1 MIGQSS
7 TSFPRGR
14 ESSAA
19 PRLGPRF
26 RRDDDPAA
34 LRLASAAV
42 ILVALAGCNAL
53 DKKRPPAGSNGL
65 PPGAVPVQNE
75 APPKPPD
82 VQPAPAT
89 TLGALPSLAPLV
101 AKAGPSVVTVKS
113 LIRKQNA
120 FGRPISED
128 HGVGTGFVYDAKGYL
143 LTNNHVIDEASE
155 IQVKFADGREV
166 SATVVG
172 KDKPTD
178 VAVIKVELENLATL
192 PLGDS
197 RAVEAGDWVIAIG
210 NPFGLEH
217 TVSAGIVSAKGRTR
231 QDVTGLDPTG
241 YFNFIQTDAS
251 INPGNSGGPLLN
263 MAGQVIGINSA
274 VRANANNIGFA
285 IPMEM
290 VVQLLPMLLKD
301 GKITRSAMGIV
312 VDEVSAADAQR
323 INKEATG
330 LAGSAMRRG
339 AKVLK
344 VLPGAA
350 GETAGLAPGDVILMF
365 DGKPVK
371 DPDELRWLASI
382 GGVNKTVTI
391 RVSRGERTFDMRV
404 TLGELSD

>member
-1 MIGQSS
+1 MSARTPGS
-7 TSFPRGR
+7 PR
-14 ESSAA
+14 AA
-19 PRLGPRF
+19 WGEWGG
-26 RRDDDPAA
+26 
-34 LRLASAAV
+34 RLAGVAL
-42 ILVALAGCNAL
+42 LVALAGCNAL
-53 DKKRPPAGSNGL
+53 DKKRPPPAGSNGL
-65 PPGAVPVQNE
+65 PPGAVPVQNDP
-75 APPKPPD
+75 PPKPPD

-101 AKAGPSVVTVKS
+101 SKAGPSVVTVKS

-120 FGRPISED
+120 FGRPIAEE

-155 IQVKFADGREV
+155 IQVKFADGKEA

-178 VAVIKVELENLATL
+178 VAVIKVDREDLAPL

-231 QDVTGLDPTG
+231 DDVQGLDPTG

-301 GKITRSAMGIV
+301 GKITRSAIGIV
-312 VDEVSAADAQR
+312 VDEVSTADVER
-323 INKEATG
+323 INKGATG
-330 LAGSAMRRG
+330 PAVAPGRRG

-344 VLPGAA
+344 VIPGGA
-350 GETAGLAPGDVILMF
+350 GEAAGLAAGDVILMF

-371 DPDELRWLASI
+371 DPNELRWLASI
-382 GGVNKTVTI
+382 GGVNKAVTI
-391 RVSRGERTFDMRV
+391 RVSRGERTFDMRI
-404 TLGELSD
+404 TLGELSE